1 MSGESNIVE
10 LFIKRLA
17 IPRELFH
24 YTKTH
29 AIVQIAGACAEEGV
43 GVKPDHGHAA
53 HPQVVDGAYQQAATQ
68 AAATPGRTHADLEQ
82 LAAAPLDQVLTS
94 LLNTLGIGLGQADS
108 WVSGVRC
115 GGAVLI
121 Q

>member
-1 MSGESNIVE
+1 MNSTLWSLRGTGNSKRSALPVQRVDQGEQATGRLIVDLDLRVE
-10 LFIKRLA
+10 LLGLGLP
-17 IPRELFH
+17 IPGLDG
-24 YTKTH
+24 
-29 AIVQIAGACAEEGV
+29 AVSGVIAG
-43 GVKPDHGHAA
+43 
-53 HPQVVDGAYQQAATQ
+53 
-68 AAATPGRTHADLEQ
+68 
-82 LAAAPLDQVLTS
+82 AAAPLDQVLTS